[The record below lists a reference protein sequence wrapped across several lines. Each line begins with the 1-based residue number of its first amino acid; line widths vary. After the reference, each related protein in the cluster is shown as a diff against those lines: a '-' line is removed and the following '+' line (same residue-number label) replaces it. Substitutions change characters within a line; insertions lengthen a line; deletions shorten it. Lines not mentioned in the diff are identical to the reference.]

1 MLFQTIDFAVFFTIV
16 FSIYWLLQKKKL
28 NYQNFFLIVSSYVF
42 YGWWDVRFLILIF
55 FSSFVDFFVGL
66 MIGEAKKQKTKKKL
80 LLISL
85 FFNLTLLGVFKY
97 FNFFIDNF
105 VEAFSMFGE
114 KISFSRLEIILPV
127 GISFYTF
134 QTLSYTIDIYR
145 GKLKPSK
152 NIFAFFAYVSFFPQ
166 LVAGPIER
174 ATSFLPQFLKKREF
188 NYLKAVDGMRQILW
202 GYLKK

>member
-134 QTLSYTIDIYR
+134 QTLSYTIDVYR

-152 NIFAFFAYVSFFPQ
+152 IYLPFLAL
-166 LVAGPIER
+166 LVFSP
-174 ATSFLPQFLKKREF
+174 S
-188 NYLKAVDGMRQILW
+188 
-202 GYLKK
+202 